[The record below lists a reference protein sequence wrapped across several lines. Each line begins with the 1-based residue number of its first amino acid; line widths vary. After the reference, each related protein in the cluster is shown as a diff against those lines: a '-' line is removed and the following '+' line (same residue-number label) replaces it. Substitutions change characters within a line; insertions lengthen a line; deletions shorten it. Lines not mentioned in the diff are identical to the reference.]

1 MNIKNI
7 SFFSLL
13 LVTSFISARKQIAP
27 NLIKKLV
34 AEIAH
39 NNSQQKNYA
48 YKQII
53 ADHAKLPNKYL
64 LKKQL

>member
-1 MNIKNI
+1 MTIKNI
-7 SFFSLL
+7 AFFSLL
-13 LVTSFISARKQIAP
+13 FVTSFISARKQIAP

-53 ADHAKLPNKYL
+53 ADHTKLLNKYQTT
-64 LKKQL
+64 K